1 MYYILTQKQTPCRR
15 LIGFRSPRRG
25 AFSVCNRRKSVFAHL
40 HVHSGFSFMYGTFLP
55 EALAAKAKEAGF
67 NAAALTDK
75 NGVYGAVR
83 FCAAAEKLG
92 VHAVIG
98 TQLTIEGRDDLVLL
112 ARSPLGYNNLC
123 RLITLAHEY
132 GPRDQPACPEK
143 FLALHSRDIVCLTG
157 GRDGRFCKLV
167 EGAEGT
173 QYRRACGWVWRLQE
187 IFGRENVFV
196 EIQNAGTPYDARIM
210 HIMARV
216 AEKAGAPLAATNDVV
231 CLEPADL
238 PVHQALVDIQNQ
250 VHHRACQAR
259 ESREYYLKSQEDMAK
274 LIPYPQALENTGII
288 AHECRAMLPLGKSS
302 PPVFPVPPGMSQDQ
316 ALAKLCYRSLARR
329 FNPLDLKV
337 LRRLEKELGH
347 IRRRDLSGY
356 FLLVK
361 EIHSFAKTR
370 RIRGTVR
377 GSAAGSLVL
386 HLLLGGV
393 NPLEHRLLFERFL
406 NNGRLDMPDVDMD
419 FDSLRRDEIFEYLM
433 EKYPNQAAMVATVST
448 FRARGALRSLGRALG
463 YSYEKIDRLTQF
475 VPHFLRSHDIRK
487 AIERM
492 PELEGSPLLQEDEL
506 LWLAE
511 KISGLPHNLSVHL
524 GGMVL
529 TPGEIFNWSPLQTSR
544 KGIPVVQFDKDD
556 VEALGLVK
564 LDILGLRMHSALQ
577 AGVELLE
584 EKGVRLCLDE
594 VPLDDPA
601 TFRMLRTTDSVGV
614 FQVESPG
621 QRQLLG
627 RLQPRHFE
635 DIIAEI
641 SLFRP
646 GPMSGAMVEPY
657 VLRRNNKE
665 PVTYPHPDLKPILES
680 TFGVVL
686 FQEQILEIAHDIAG
700 MPYGEGD
707 RMRRSLSKKAPRAVF
722 REMEEAFVKGC
733 LKKGY
738 DNPTAQ
744 AFFDLVASFMGYGF
758 CKAHAASF
766 AHITYQSAYL
776 KTHYPLAFYFG
787 ILNAEHVG
795 SYPHSVILN
804 EARRMGISVLQPHVN
819 KSGVQYQ
826 EENGGIRIPLIR
838 IKNIGPKYCEKIIL
852 ERENGLFLSA
862 DDFTKRV
869 SLPAKAR
876 FSLEKAGALKG
887 LDGAWNAPPPVFRD
901 PVVTSPGLSPHAAR

>member
-1 MYYILTQKQTPCRR
+1 
-15 LIGFRSPRRG
+15 
-25 AFSVCNRRKSVFAHL
+25 
-40 HVHSGFSFMYGTFLP
+40 MYGTFLP
-55 EALAAKAKEAGF
+55 EDLVSRAREAGF
-67 NAAALTDK
+67 SAVAITDK
-75 NGVYGAVR
+75 NGVYGVVR
-83 FCAAAEKLG
+83 FCVAAEKNG
-92 VHAVIG
+92 IHAVVG
-98 TQLTIEGRDDLVLL
+98 VQLTIAERDDLVLL
-112 ARSPLGYNNLC
+112 ARSPQGYANLC
-123 RLITLAHEY
+123 RLITLAHEH
-132 GPRDQPACPEK
+132 GPRDLPACPEK
-143 FLALHSRDIVCLTG
+143 FLAQHSPGIICLTG
-157 GRDGRFCKLV
+157 GRDGRFYKLV
-167 EGAEGT
+167 ERAEGT
-173 QYRRACGWVWRLQE
+173 QYHRACGWLWRLQE
-187 IFGRENVFV
+187 IFGKDNVYA
-196 EIQNAGTPYDARIM
+196 EIQNTGEVYDARLM
-210 HIMARV
+210 HIMAGV
-216 AEKAGAPLAATNDVV
+216 ARQAGVPLVATNDVV
-231 CLEPADL
+231 CLKPDDL
-238 PVHQALVDIQNQ
+238 PVHQALVNMQTQ
-250 VHHRACQAR
+250 VHHRVCHAR
-259 ESREYYLKSQEDMAK
+259 ESREYFFKSPEAMARV
-274 LIPYPQALENTGII
+274 IPYPEALENAGII
-288 AHECRAMLPLGKSS
+288 ARQCQAMLPLGESH
-302 PPVFPVPPGMSQDQ
+302 PPVFPVPPGMSQDL
-316 ALAKLCYRSLARR
+316 ALAKTCYKNLARR
-329 FNPLDLKV
+329 FNPLDLPV
-337 LRRLEKELGH
+337 LCRLEKELGH
-347 IRRRDLSGY
+347 IRRRELSGY

-361 EIHSFAKTR
+361 EIHAFAEER

-393 NPLEHRLLFERFL
+393 DPLEHGLLFERFL

-475 VPHFLRSHDIRK
+475 VPHFLRSNDIRK

-492 PELEGSPLLQEDEL
+492 PELADSPLLQEDEL

-529 TPGEIFNWSPLQTSR
+529 TPGEIFNWSPLQTSL

-584 EKGVRLCLDE
+584 KKNIRLCLDE

-601 TFRMLRTTDSVGV
+601 TFRLLRTTDSVGI

-627 RLQPRHFE
+627 RLQPRHFQ

-657 VLRRNNKE
+657 VLRRNGKQA
-665 PVTYPHPDLKPILES
+665 VTYPHPDLEPILKS

-700 MPYGEGD
+700 LSYGEAD

-722 REMEEAFVKGC
+722 QEMEAAFIKGC
-733 LKKGY
+733 LKNGY
-738 DNPTAQ
+738 DNPTSQ
-744 AFFDLVASFMGYGF
+744 ALFDLVASFMGYGF

-766 AHITYQSAYL
+766 AHITYQSAYM
-776 KTHYPLAFYFG
+776 KAHYPLAFYFG

-804 EARRMGISVLQPHVN
+804 EARRMGIPVFSPHVN
-819 KSGVQYQ
+819 HSTGKYT

-838 IKNIGPKYCEKIIL
+838 IKNIGPKYCDRILL
-852 ERENGLFLSA
+852 ERERGLFESA
-862 DDFTKRV
+862 EDFARRI
-869 SLPAKAR
+869 SLPWAAR
-876 FSLEKAGALKG
+876 ISLEKAGALNG
-887 LDGAWNAPPPVFRD
+887 LDGAWDVPSPAFRD